1 MLIVVICAID
11 IVKSEQNGTA
21 TQYLQC
27 DRSTRDVSVVIQRI
41 LDGLE
46 QDDQ

>member
-11 IVKSEQNGTA
+11 IVKSKRNGTA

-27 DRSTRDVSVVIQRI
+27 DRSTTDVSVVIQRI